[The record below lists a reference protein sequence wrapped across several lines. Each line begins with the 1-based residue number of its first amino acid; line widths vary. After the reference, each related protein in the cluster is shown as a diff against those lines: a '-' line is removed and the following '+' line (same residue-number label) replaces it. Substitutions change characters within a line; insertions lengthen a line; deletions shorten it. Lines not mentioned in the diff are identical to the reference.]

1 MESHPNPRDAWVA
14 DAERWITQIH
24 GVKQCK
30 IDLDLNGEVTGVHV
44 VAAMERDPR
53 HVVRDVEGLLKA
65 RLGLSVFYKK
75 IGVVQVVENDPPPGP
90 AATAAPAAPPVGAPA
105 ASAARSAPP
114 VGASTGA
121 PAAGPAAARLVAD
134 EEDKPNREPEQA
146 PLPPLEAVVL
156 EEAIPPRIQC
166 GGVGLLTSERSIKAE
181 VELRAGALE
190 ARGAEE
196 GANHAG
202 SDMLL
207 VARAAVTAVRQLI
220 EDPIVLSLSD
230 LRIEP
235 IAGEDVVLATVELVE
250 GRRAERLYGTCA
262 ARHSR
267 SQAVV
272 YAVLDALNRRVSLLT
287 FKNAGRGGA
296 RVGY

>member
-65 RLGLSVFYKK
+65 RLGLTVFYKK

-90 AATAAPAAPPVGAPA
+90 AAPTAPAAAAAPAAPLAGGPAGAPA
-105 ASAARSAPP
+105 AAR
-114 VGASTGA
+114 
-121 PAAGPAAARLVAD
+121 AAGPAAARLVAD
-134 EEDKPNREPEQA
+134 EEDELDREPELA

-156 EEAIPPRIQC
+156 EEAIAPRIQC

-287 FKNAGRGGA
+287 FKNAGRGGL
-296 RVGY
+296 RVGH